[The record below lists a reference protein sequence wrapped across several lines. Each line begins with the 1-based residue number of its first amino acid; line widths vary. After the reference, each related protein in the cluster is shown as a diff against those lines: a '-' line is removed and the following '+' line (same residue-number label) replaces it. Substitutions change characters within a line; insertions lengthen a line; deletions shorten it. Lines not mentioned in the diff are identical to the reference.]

1 MDKIGVVAFPF
12 NLSLKQKIL
21 LKKKFKIKLKYFNIR
36 KEKNNKYLRYFLKD
50 CSGVI
55 AGTEKYNKELL
66 ASLKN
71 LKAIFRV
78 GIGIDNIDLNYSKK
92 KKLWFLI
99 HQKHHPS
106 PQLNTPLH

>member
-1 MDKIGVVAFPF
+1 MNKIGVVAFPF
-12 NLSLKQKIL
+12 NISLQQKSL

-36 KEKNNKYLRYFLKD
+36 KEKNNKHLRYFLKD

-66 ASLKN
+66 TSLKN

-78 GIGIDNIDLNYSKK
+78 GIGIDNIDLNYAKK
-92 KKLWFLI
+92 KKI
-99 HQKHHPS
+99 KVI
-106 PQLNTPLH
+106 NTSEVPTIYDFK